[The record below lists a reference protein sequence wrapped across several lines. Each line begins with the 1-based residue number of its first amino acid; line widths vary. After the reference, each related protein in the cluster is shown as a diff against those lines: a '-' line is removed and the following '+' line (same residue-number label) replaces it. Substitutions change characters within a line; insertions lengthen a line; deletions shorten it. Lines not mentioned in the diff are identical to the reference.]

1 MMESTTVKIGKR
13 GTLVIPAQ
21 IRKSYGLEDGDL
33 ISLEGKEG
41 GILLRPV
48 LTLPVEKY
56 SPEDKARF
64 LFANSVTEE
73 DRAWAVAEVRRMG
86 LDPEVF
92 ADQPTQ
98 TKP

>member
-1 MMESTTVKIGKR
+1 MMGYATVKIGKR

-21 IRKSYGLEDGDL
+21 LRQSYGLEDGDL

-48 LTLPVEKY
+48 VTLPMEKY

-64 LFANSVTEE
+64 LLANTVTKE
-73 DRAWAVAEVRRMG
+73 DYAWAAAEVRRMG
-86 LDPEVF
+86 LDPDDFTDASAPV
-92 ADQPTQ
+92 AP
-98 TKP
+98 